1 MPSTQTTT
9 PPPNLRVGI
18 IGAGPAGLGAA
29 IEFAKLPFV
38 DVRVYEQARELR
50 EVGAGIS
57 IQHNTWRMLDV
68 FGVYENIDQRDLFRP
83 ADGHAVQ
90 HRNGRTGELVLSKG
104 QEGTPERYLSAR
116 ALRSVLQKALLK
128 GVDKSKL
135 RLSSRLVEITDL
147 PSGAFFLRFEDGLTD
162 EVDLLVG
169 ADGVRSVVRQFIY
182 PDHQLKYIGTTAY
195 RALADADDILSIPGF
210 PDSVTFWHGPNDR
223 FYTCNLNNNV
233 YEIAAR
239 VPQTPDTAPVS
250 WGQDASVE
258 EFRWRYKDFSPMLQ
272 SVLGKIKEVKKFALF
287 AGPRLS
293 RVVSHGSIALIGDAS
308 HPLSGAFGAG
318 AGFALEDVYVL
329 TRAVKWA
336 HDRGLP
342 IGEGLELFD
351 RVRAPHYADMYTIL
365 DGYGK
370 SDVAVK
376 ETASFD
382 EAVSLIVADKWNDDH
397 QWLYHY
403 NVEEVWRKAYEAE
416 DARRAKGDGSV
427 AHGDVASSRL

>member
-1 MPSTQTTT
+1 MSTT
-9 PPPNLRVGI
+9 PKLRVAI

-38 DVRVYEQARELR
+38 DVRVYEQARDLR

-68 FGVYENIDQRDLFRP
+68 LGVYDNINPKDLFRS

-90 HRNGRTGELVLSKG
+90 HRNGRTGELLLSKG
-104 QEGTPERYLSAR
+104 QDGTPPRYLHAR
-116 ALRSVLQKALLK
+116 TLRSVLQQALLK

-135 RLSSRLVEITDL
+135 RLSSRLTKITEL
-147 PSGAFFLRFEDGLTD
+147 PSQTFSLLFEDGHTD

-182 PDHQLKYIGTTAY
+182 PDHTLKYMGMTAY
-195 RALADADDILSIPGF
+195 RALADANDILSIPDF
-210 PDSVTFWHGPNDR
+210 PDAVTFWHGPADR

-239 VPQTPDTAPVS
+239 VPQTADAAPVS
-250 WGQDASVE
+250 WGQDANVE
-258 EFRWRYKDFSPMLQ
+258 EFKWRYKDFSPMLQ
-272 SVLGKIKEVKKFALF
+272 SVLDKIKIVKKFALF
-287 AGPRLS
+287 SGPRLS
-293 RVVSHGSIALIGDAS
+293 RVISHGRIALIGDAS

-336 HDRGLP
+336 HGRGLP
-342 IGEGLELFD
+342 ISEGLELFD
-351 RVRAPHYADMYTIL
+351 KVRAPHYADMYTIL

-370 SDVAVK
+370 SDGTVK
-376 ETASFD
+376 KTAGFD
-382 EAVSLIVADKWNDDH
+382 EAVEVIVAEKWNDDH

-403 NVEEVWRKAYEAE
+403 GVEEVWRKTYEAE
-416 DARRAKGDGSV
+416 DARRGKVDGDRDRTTG
-427 AHGDVASSRL
+427 GGEVASSRL